1 MTTYAWPSA
10 DPAFAAAKM
19 TFRLKQNAR
28 FNSSVLNGSGQ
39 GIALPGARWVL
50 TIDLPRQLYADR
62 ARVEA
67 FINRLNGV
75 EHRAQIWDQSRATP
89 LQLSGTPLVNGALAQ
104 FANTLALDGTIFPAP
119 SVIRFSQE
127 FDNAWWIKSA
137 LGTGTVPTVIA
148 NDAVAPDGTT
158 TADRI
163 TMSIGAGTTTGDRS
177 EVSANATDAASIVG
191 VEQVSGVWLKSADA
205 STYTVRFDFNGLAGN
220 NFSVTPTWQRCAIS
234 MAGASV
240 TNTGARPMIR
250 LRGTLGTSAT
260 AAVHAWG
267 ATFIRGT
274 QVDPGY
280 AGPPAAKE
288 GDWLSLPLVGGGN
301 QVVQVV
307 APASGET
314 ISGIEFRPPL
324 RAAVADNAAIGIVRP
339 AALFR
344 LADPEGVDFPRAGAG
359 ICPEISIQLVEEF
372 S

>member
-75 EHRAQIWDQSRATP
+75 EHRAQIWDQSRAAP
-89 LQLSGTPLVNGALAQ
+89 LQLSGSPLVNGALAQ
-104 FANTLALDGTIFPAP
+104 FANGLALDGTINAGANML
-119 SVIRFSQE
+119 RYTRE
-127 FDNAWWIKSA
+127 FGNAWWSKTTG
-137 LGTGTVPTVIA
+137 GTGVVPVVTA
-148 NDAVAPDGTT
+148 DAGVAPDGSS

-163 TMSIGAGTTTGDRS
+163 VFNKGAGATSTDQS
-177 EVSANATDAASIVG
+177 NLIANAAVATVTGEYYLWAF
-191 VEQVSGVWLKSADA
+191 WLKSNTA
-205 STYTVRFDFNGLAGN
+205 STYTLRADFAGQAADLATVSAGPDWVRY
-220 NFSVTPTWQRCAIS
+220 VCRMT
-234 MAGASV
+234 AGAID
-240 TNTGARPMIR
+240 TARRPTLR
-250 LRGTLGTSAT
+250 LRGTVGTSDSAD
-260 AAVHAWG
+260 VLLWG
-267 ATFIRGT
+267 STMVPGL
-274 QVDPGY
+274 VDPGDL
-280 AGPPAAKE
+280 GPPAVTE